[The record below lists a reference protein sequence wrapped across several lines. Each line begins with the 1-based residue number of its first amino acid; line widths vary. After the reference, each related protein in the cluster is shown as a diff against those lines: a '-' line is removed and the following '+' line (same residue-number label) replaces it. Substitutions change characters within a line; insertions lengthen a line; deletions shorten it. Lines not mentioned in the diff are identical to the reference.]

1 MIKQVIFKKTNS
13 FNAKP
18 IVLNFD
24 KNSIPST
31 TPLKLCIFSF
41 PLEDISNCSC
51 LSKSS
56 IVNLKKVTFP
66 KTKSIFSQFQK

>member
-24 KNSIPST
+24 KNINVIIGPKGGGKST
-31 TPLKLCIFSF
+31 LFDLI
-41 PLEDISNCSC
+41 IS
-51 LSKSS
+51 
-56 IVNLKKVTFP
+56 
-66 KTKSIFSQFQK
+66 